1 MVWLSF
7 KISSLLLFYA
17 YRILCFCLVITLL
30 QTPWSV
36 VVKKDYM
43 VVLMGK
49 YFLQRNHFSATA
61 FLFCFYFVM
70 NKLNNF
76 LPAAR
81 PLGYLQSSPWKKTR
95 GATATN
101 QKEVWRVS
109 WQKNP
114 RIVGSILIFKHCEVN
129 ETVWIT

>member
-1 MVWLSF
+1 MTF

-17 YRILCFCLVITLL
+17 YRILSFCLVITLL

-36 VVKKDYM
+36 VVKKGYM

-61 FLFCFYFVM
+61 FLFYFCFVT

-76 LPAAR
+76 LPA
-81 PLGYLQSSPWKKTR
+81 
-95 GATATN
+95 
-101 QKEVWRVS
+101 V
-109 WQKNP
+109 
-114 RIVGSILIFKHCEVN
+114 
-129 ETVWIT
+129 